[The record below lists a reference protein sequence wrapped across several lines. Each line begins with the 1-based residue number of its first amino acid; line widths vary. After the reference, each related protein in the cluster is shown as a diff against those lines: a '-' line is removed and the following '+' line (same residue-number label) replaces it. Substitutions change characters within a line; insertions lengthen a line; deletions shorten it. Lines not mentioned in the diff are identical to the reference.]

1 MSRLPRAN
9 GVKWP
14 VWLQNFSEPCGTLSA
29 MPETPDSFVRAFIT
43 ALVSRDLAGAAT
55 MVSEDFEYDNVPMGK
70 AFGPE
75 ALTSTLNGFFGM
87 CTGIDWEIL
96 RQTSSGDMTFGT
108 VLNERDD
115 RVEIHGQWK
124 TLPVAGVFEIR
135 NGKLVLWRDYFDR
148 QTIIDV
154 MTPPTS

>member
-1 MSRLPRAN
+1 MNDTPD
-9 GVKWP
+9 
-14 VWLQNFSEPCGTLSA
+14 NFVRTFISALVARDLSA
-29 MPETPDSFVRAFIT
+29 
-43 ALVSRDLAGAAT
+43 AAA
-55 MVSEDFEYDNVPMGK
+55 MVSDDFEYDNVPMGK

-87 CTGIDWEIL
+87 CTAIDWEIL
-96 RQTSSGDMTFGT
+96 RQTSSGDMSHGT

-115 RVEIHGQWK
+115 RVEIHGRWA

-135 NGKLVLWRDYFDR
+135 NGKLTLWRDYFDR

-154 MTPPTS
+154 MTPPTA